1 MKTIHGLAR
10 ASALLLLLCAPMAW
24 AQDRAEAAAKGET
37 MKASGTFA
45 VKLKPEPVAE
55 GLGRMNIDKTF
66 EGDLEGTS
74 YGEMLSAMGSVQG
87 SAGYVAMEVVKGKL
101 HGKSGTFV
109 LQHLGVMDRGE
120 PSLRVT
126 VVPDSGTGE
135 LVGLKG
141 KLAIRI
147 ADGKHYYDFEYT
159 LEQAPSPPG

>member
-101 HGKSGTFV
+101 NGKSGTFV
-109 LQHLGVMDRGE
+109 LQHLGIMDRGE
-120 PSLRVT
+120 PSLNVT

-141 KLAIRI
+141 QMAIRI
-147 ADGKHYYDFEYT
+147 AEGKHYYDFEYT
-159 LEQAPSPPG
+159 LAAAASPPG

>member
-1 MKTIHGLAR
+1 MKTIHGMAR
-10 ASALLLLLCAPMAW
+10 AGAILLLLWAPVAW
-24 AQDRAEAAAKGET
+24 AQDPAAAKGEK

-45 VKLKPEPVAE
+45 VKLTPQPVAE
-55 GLGRMNIDKTF
+55 GLGRLNIDKTF

-74 YGEMLSAMGSVQG
+74 YGEMLSAMGHVQG
-87 SAGYVAMEVVKGKL
+87 SAGYVALEVVKGKL

-109 LQHLGVMDRGE
+109 LQHFGVMNRGE
-120 PSLRVT
+120 PSLSVT

-141 KLAIRI
+141 QLAIRI

-159 LEQAPSPPG
+159 LESPPSPPG